1 MAKKKKDETEAETEG
16 GAGGTATESRTVVR
30 VSSHPRASASIRR
43 LRGRA
48 GLGAF
53 VVCLLLSVRAGLP
66 AFDAVARGLVAGVA
80 AQFAVWFAAV
90 LVWRHLIVAELALH
104 REALEAA
111 QAERRAAAEAARAAA
126 VPEHA

>member
-1 MAKKKKDETEAETEG
+1 MAKKKKTEDEG
-16 GAGGTATESRTVVR
+16 GAEATARKADTAVR
-30 VSSHPRASASIRR
+30 VAAHPRASASIRR

-53 VVCLLLSVRAGLP
+53 AVCLLLSLRAGVP
-66 AFDAVARGLVAGVA
+66 AFDAVARGLAAGIA

-111 QAERRAAAEAARAAA
+111 REERRAAAEAARAAA
-126 VPEHA
+126 AAEHA

>member
-1 MAKKKKDETEAETEG
+1 MAKKKKAEAEGEG
-16 GAGGTATESRTVVR
+16 AAPQTSTVVR
-30 VSSHPRASASIRR
+30 VASHPRASASIRR

-53 VVCLLLSVRAGLP
+53 VVCLLLSLRAGVP

-111 QAERRAAAEAARAAA
+111 RAERRAAAEAARAAA

>member
-1 MAKKKKDETEAETEG
+1 MAKDKKKKKDEADGEG
-16 GAGGTATESRTVVR
+16 GAKAADTAVR
-30 VSSHPRASASIRR
+30 VAAHPRASASIRR

-53 VVCLLLSVRAGLP
+53 IVCLFLSLHAGVP
-66 AFDAVARGLVAGVA
+66 AFDAVARGLAAGIA
-80 AQFAVWFAAV
+80 AQFAVWFAGV

-111 QAERRAAAEAARAAA
+111 REERRAAAEAARAAA
-126 VPEHA
+126 AAQRA